1 MNRADLAKMAKV
13 FSTGVRKKAPA
24 IAIGLGI
31 GCFGYSVVSSIK
43 ETPKA
48 VRLIE
53 AKKKE
58 LSLQKDEKLSAVEL
72 FKAVWKCYVP
82 MCISFTA
89 GAMCILG
96 AHRIDVR
103 RNAALAAAYQLS
115 ESALREYKSKVIET
129 IGEKREKSIQD
140 EVAKD
145 KIKENPPVP
154 SQIIITGR
162 GKTRCYDGQ
171 TGRYFESD
179 IESIRQIVNK
189 LNYRLQSEHYISMN
203 ELFYELALPNT
214 DLGDLIGWNL
224 DDGLIEIRFT
234 SMLPKDGIPTLVL
247 NYNVAPRYEYR
258 Y

>member
-1 MNRADLAKMAKV
+1 MNRADLAKLAKA
-13 FSTGVRKKAPA
+13 FNAGVRKKAPA
-24 IAIGLGI
+24 IAIGFGI

-58 LSLQKDEKLSAVEL
+58 LSLKEDEKLPAVEL

-82 MCISFTA
+82 MGISFTA

-129 IGEKREKSIQD
+129 IGEKREKSIRD
-140 EVAKD
+140 EVAKE

-154 SQIIITGR
+154 SQIIVTGR

-224 DDGLIEIRFT
+224 DDGLIDIQFS
-234 SMLPKDGIPTLVL
+234 SMLADDGIPTLVL

>member
-1 MNRADLAKMAKV
+1 MNKVDLAKMAEV
-13 FSTGVRKKAPA
+13 IRAGARKKAPA

-31 GCFGYSVVSSIK
+31 GCFGYAVVSSIK

-58 LSLQKDEKLSAVEL
+58 LSLQEDEKLPAVEL

-82 MCISFTA
+82 MGISFTA

-96 AHRIDVR
+96 AHRLDVR

-115 ESALREYKSKVIET
+115 ESAFREYKTKVIET
-129 IGEKREKSIQD
+129 IGENREKVVRD
-140 EVAKD
+140 EVAKK
-145 KIKENPPVP
+145 KIKENPPVT
-154 SQIIITGR
+154 SQIIVTGR

-179 IESIRQIVNK
+179 IESIRQIVNN

-214 DLGDLIGWNL
+214 DNGDLLGWNL
-224 DDGLIEIRFT
+224 DDGLIEISFS
-234 SMLPKDGIPTLVL
+234 SMLADDGVPTLVL
-247 NYNVAPRYEYR
+247 NYNVAPRVEYR

>member
-1 MNRADLAKMAKV
+1 MNKTDMTKIANTFVK
-13 FSTGVRKKAPA
+13 GVRKKAPA
-24 IAIGLGI
+24 IAIGVGI
-31 GCFGYSVVSSIK
+31 GCFGCAVISSIK

-58 LSLQKDEKLSAVEL
+58 LELEEDEKLPATEL

-82 MCISFTA
+82 MGISFTA
-89 GAMCILG
+89 GALCILG
-96 AHRIDVR
+96 AHKIDST

-115 ESALREYKSKVIET
+115 ETAFREYKNKVVET
-129 IGEKREKSIQD
+129 IGENKEKMVRD

-145 KIKENPPVP
+145 KVKENQPIP
-154 SQIIITGR
+154 SQIIVTGR

-179 IESIRQIVNK
+179 IESIRKIINK
-189 LNYRLQSEHYISMN
+189 LNYRLQSEHYISLN
-203 ELFYELALPNT
+203 EFFYELNLPNT
-214 DLGDLIGWNL
+214 DIGDLLGWNL
-224 DDGLIEIRFT
+224 ENGLIDVNFT
-234 SMLPKDGIPTLVL
+234 SMLPDDGIPTLVL
-247 NYNVAPRYEYR
+247 DYNIAPRYEYR

>member
-1 MNRADLAKMAKV
+1 MNKLDLAKMTKAIKV
-13 FSTGVRKKAPA
+13 KADKKAPA
-24 IAIGLGI
+24 IAIGIGI
-31 GCFGYSVVSSIK
+31 GCFGCAVISSIK

-58 LSLQKDEKLSAVEL
+58 LSLSEEEKLPATEL

-82 MCISFTA
+82 MGIAFTA

-96 AHRIDVR
+96 SHRISMR

-115 ESALREYKSKVIET
+115 ETAFREYKTKVIET
-129 IGEKREKSIQD
+129 IGENREKTVRD
-140 EVAKD
+140 EVAKA

-154 SQIIITGR
+154 SQIIVTGR

-179 IESIRQIVNK
+179 IETIRQIINK
-189 LNYRLQSEHYISMN
+189 LNYRLQTEHYISMN

-224 DDGLIEIRFT
+224 DDGLIDIQFS
-234 SMLPKDGIPTLVL
+234 SMLADDGIPTLVL

>member
-1 MNRADLAKMAKV
+1 MNKADVTKMASV
-13 FSTGVRKKAPA
+13 FVKGIQKKAPA
-24 IAIGLGI
+24 IAIGVGI
-31 GCFGYSVVSSIK
+31 GCFAGAVFSSIK

-48 VRLIE
+48 IRLIE

-58 LSLQKDEKLSAVEL
+58 LELEEEDKLPVSEL

-82 MCISFTA
+82 MAISFTA

-96 AHRIDVR
+96 AHKLDST

-115 ESALREYKSKVIET
+115 ETAFREYKNKVVET
-129 IGEKREKSIQD
+129 IGENKEKMVRD

-145 KIKENPPVP
+145 KVRANAPIP
-154 SQIIITGR
+154 SQIIVTGR

-179 IESIRQIVNK
+179 IESIRKIINR
-189 LNYRLQSEHYISMN
+189 LNYRLQTEHYISLN
-203 ELFYELALPNT
+203 EFFYEIALPNT
-214 DLGDLIGWNL
+214 DVGDLIGWNL
-224 DDGLIEIRFT
+224 DDGLIDIEFT
-234 SMLPKDGIPTLVL
+234 SMLADDGVPTLVL
-247 NYNVAPRYEYR
+247 NYNVAPRYDYR